1 MLYQLSYRSGTSFK
15 DLVTFCRNWGLNPG
29 PTAYKAG
36 ALPLSYSGS
45 THGGGRT
52 HDLPLRRRTRYP
64 LRYAG
69 YVNFNEINNSYTDCG
84 ARTRDIGLKRP
95 TLLPTEL
102 NRFCHK
108 GVYEEWDSNP

>member
-1 MLYQLSYRSGTSFK
+1 MLYQLSYKSETSFK
-15 DLVTFCRNWGLNPG
+15 DLATFCRNWGLNPG

-64 LRYAG
+64 LRYVG
-69 YVNFNEINNSYTDCG
+69 YVILRRLTTQFTDCG
-84 ARTRDIGLKRP
+84 ARTRDIRLKWP

-102 NRFCHK
+102 NRYL
-108 GVYEEWDSNP
+108 G